1 MLKKSLIP
9 FAFSTL
15 FLTVN
20 AQANDYLSVDDIL
33 KSASEYQKVSN
44 KQEIKRPNVVERD
57 GVANLANARKEGGI
71 IGKTINK
78 NKDTVGA
85 GGESGSNKTS
95 NQQARYNGGIIS
107 SKTVDEIDYVGDFGA
122 KRVQGANGTVV
133 GYHNGIPVMCPNP
146 DPLDIHPDI
155 HVVDGETP
163 KISVPVK
170 FRNFNLTLTAVN
182 KKMIKD
188 VVLSENK
195 IKVSYPYDPEAYF
208 DREEV
213 YNLYNEIKRKR
224 AYSYQDIDTIKDQ
237 LTIADMKKMEEMGEN
252 KFEDFSTGY
261 DFLIQ
266 IVDIDESNKRMK
278 VRLDYKVREKVATRT
293 ERLNITKNEFKNIDV
308 PVIQERSV
316 SKEFNLPIKNR
327 AEQVIQIDG
336 KNKLIVK
343 FNNYEYDA
351 ARVEIDDLEK
361 IEKIQEAKR
370 LRDLKEAEKKKEL
383 EMKQKLKVFDELE
396 EAINK
401 M

>member
-9 FAFSTL
+9 FAFSAL

-44 KQEIKRPNVVERD
+44 RQEIKRPSSVDRD
-57 GVANLANARKEGGI
+57 GVSNLANARKEGGLL
-71 IGKTINK
+71 GKTINK
-78 NKDTVGA
+78 NKDTLGA
-85 GGESGSNKTS
+85 GGGSGS
-95 NQQARYNGGIIS
+95 NQQAMYNGGVIS

-122 KRVQGANGTVV
+122 KRVEGANGTVV

-163 KISVPVK
+163 KISVPIK

-188 VVLSENK
+188 VILSENK
-195 IKVSYPYDPEAYF
+195 IKVSYPYEPEAYF

-224 AYSYQDIDTIKDQ
+224 AYSYQDIDTIKEQ
-237 LTIADMKKMEEMGEN
+237 LTIADMKKMEEMGEK

-266 IVDIDESNKRMK
+266 IVDIDDRNKRLR
-278 VRLDYKVREKVATRT
+278 VRVDYKLREKVATRT
-293 ERLNITKNEFKNIDV
+293 ERLNITSNEFKNVDV
-308 PVIQERSV
+308 PVIQEISI

-327 AEQVIQIDG
+327 AEQVIQVDG